1 VLFLTSSRKLRC
13 FTLFLTIGAF
23 FLGSNFPALAASLWQ
38 EKEEEAETAFSK
50 GHYQEAHNHWLEA
63 QTLAAGQPLD
73 LAQTLNQ
80 MTHLLLKQ
88 NRLDEAKVNLETSLK
103 IRMKELGANDSKTLE
118 TMGNLALIE
127 HKLGNNK
134 DAEKLYKEVIEAKRS
149 TKQEQTLAT
158 TLANLAGLYTEQWCF
173 VEAQTLYLEALAL
186 DEKNL
191 GKENVT
197 VAEDLFNLGV
207 LNYNHHY
214 YDKASDYFNQALS
227 NYSNLKNEH
236 GQIKSHHYL
245 GLCLAKQ
252 HKHAEAVNS
261 YKQALNLHQKEKGQE
276 HIDTLVHQLNI
287 ADSLERLGQADEAEK
302 IYKYALN
309 CAASCHQEARIRY
322 IECLLEYCHYLR
334 RQNRKEEAKLQLS
347 KAFPIY
353 ESLSNSEKRHLYE
366 LPLVYRDLLLDL
378 KQKSK
383 ADEMA
388 KKHLAVFGKSKSKKR

>member
-1 VLFLTSSRKLRC
+1 MPFFSSGRNALSSTFLLTTSALFLGLY
-13 FTLFLTIGAF
+13 LPA
-23 FLGSNFPALAASLWQ
+23 PALSSWQ
-38 EKEEEAETAFSK
+38 EKEEEAETEFNK
-50 GHYQEAHNHWLEA
+50 GLYQEAQSHWQEA
-63 QTLAAGQPLD
+63 QTLAEDQSLN

-80 MTHLLLKQ
+80 MTHLLVRQ
-88 NRLDEAKVNLETSLK
+88 GRLDEAKVNLEKSLK
-103 IRMKELGANDSKTLE
+103 IRQKLLSPGDNKTLE

-127 HKLGNNK
+127 HKLGH
-134 DAEKLYKEVIEAKRS
+134 DEIAERLYKEVIEAKKG

-158 TLANLAGLYTEQWCF
+158 TLANLAGLYTAQWRF
-173 VEAQTLYLEALAL
+173 AEAQTLYLEALAL

-191 GKENVT
+191 GKENVA
-197 VAEDLFNLGV
+197 VPDDLFNLGV

-227 NYSNLKNEH
+227 TYSNLKNEH
-236 GQIKSHHYL
+236 GQIKCHHYL

-252 HKHAEAVNS
+252 HKHAEAVTA
-261 YKQALNLHQKEKGQE
+261 YQQALNLHQKQKGQE

-287 ADSLERLGQADEAEK
+287 ADSLERLGQTDEAEK

-334 RQNRKEEAKLQLS
+334 RQNRKEEAKLQLG
-347 KAFPIY
+347 KALPIY